1 MSIYIIIFFNKIKP
15 KKKMKNIFN
24 SQMCII
30 QVSDFF
36 FSFML
41 YDFSNDNV
49 NIVSFFIYIYITL

>member
-1 MSIYIIIFFNKIKP
+1 
-15 KKKMKNIFN
+15 MKNIFN

-49 NIVSFFIYIYITL
+49 NIVSFFIYIYIYNFIAKKKLVTI